1 MSGLVI
7 NENKGFQITF
17 DNGVTVSVQFGYGD
31 YCNNRLPNTRILFY
45 TEGQKCENAEVAIW
59 NADTWITKKY
69 DPDLT
74 DDVIGH
80 VPPDE
85 IAKIIAWAQAYKGV

>member
-1 MSGLVI
+1 MAGLAI

-17 DNGVTVSVQFGYGD
+17 DNGVTVSVQFGDGNYCSNGLPSFKYGD
-31 YCNNRLPNTRILFY
+31 Y
-45 TEGQKCENAEVAIW
+45 TEGQKCINAEVAIW
-59 NADTWITKKY
+59 NAGGWITQKY

-74 DDVIGH
+74 DEVIGH